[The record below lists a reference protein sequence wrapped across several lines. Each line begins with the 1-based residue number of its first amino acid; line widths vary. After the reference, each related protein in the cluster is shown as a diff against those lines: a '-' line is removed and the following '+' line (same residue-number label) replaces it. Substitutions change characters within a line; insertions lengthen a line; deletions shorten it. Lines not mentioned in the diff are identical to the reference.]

1 MIHEHTLN
9 YVCTNILFFLNDAC
23 RSAPLWIERPLWLS
37 GLFEW
42 PTFWGISVVTAAPR
56 RTWFCACHRH
66 WYPWLRLWFE
76 HRGIFRS
83 IVSAMA
89 HFAFKFPSESW
100 QIRYCTN
107 GCVVQVDTWVGFLS
121 QRWLTAGVPVCLDS
135 MLSVEPLR
143 ESWFPLI
150 CCFTFV

>member
-1 MIHEHTLN
+1 MFVQIF
-9 YVCTNILFFLNDAC
+9 CFFSMMHAA
-23 RSAPLWIERPLWLS
+23 APHWIERPLWLS

-89 HFAFKFPSESW
+89 HFASSFLPSRDRFD
-100 QIRYCTN
+100 IVRMD
-107 GCVVQVDTWVGFLS
+107 VLF
-121 QRWLTAGVPVCLDS
+121 RWIYGLDFCRRDGWLRGRGICLES